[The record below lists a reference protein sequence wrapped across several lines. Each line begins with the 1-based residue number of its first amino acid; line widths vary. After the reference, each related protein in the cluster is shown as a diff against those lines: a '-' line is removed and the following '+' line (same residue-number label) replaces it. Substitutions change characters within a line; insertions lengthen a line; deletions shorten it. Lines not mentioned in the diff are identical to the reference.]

1 MTPRRQETVDMLHTL
16 GCSCIIDNG
25 TDRTLC
31 HERGVKDLLRILTA
45 TPALLAGS
53 FIADK
58 VVGKGAAALMTAGG
72 VAAVYADT
80 ISRPALA
87 MLSSYGI
94 TVTYCTCVP
103 NIINRPGT
111 DICPVER
118 LCADAST
125 PAECLPLIQSFVNS
139 LTQQ

>member
-1 MTPRRQETVDMLHTL
+1 MLHTL

-25 TDRTLC
+25 TGRTIC

-45 TPALLAGS
+45 TPTLLAGS

-80 ISRPALA
+80 ISGGSRNG
-87 MLSSYGI
+87 LS
-94 TVTYCTCVP
+94 T
-103 NIINRPGT
+103 
-111 DICPVER
+111 
-118 LCADAST
+118 
-125 PAECLPLIQSFVNS
+125 
-139 LTQQ
+139 

>member
-1 MTPRRQETVDMLHTL
+1 MLHSL

-25 TDRTLC
+25 IGRTIC
-31 HERGVKDLLRILTA
+31 RERGVKDLLRILTE

-58 VVGKGAAALMTAGG
+58 VVGKGAAAIMTAGG

-80 ISRPALA
+80 ISRPALE
-87 MLSSYGI
+87 MFSVYGI
-94 TVTYCTCVP
+94 TVTYSTCVP
-103 NIINRPGT
+103 NIINRTGI

-118 LCADAST
+118 LCADIST
-125 PAECLPLIQSFVNS
+125 PAECIPLIQSFVNS
-139 LTQQ
+139 FTQQ

>member
-1 MTPRRQETVDMLHTL
+1 MTPRRQETIDMLHSL

-25 TDRTLC
+25 IDRTIC
-31 HERGVKDLLRILTA
+31 RERGVKDLLRILSE

-58 VVGKGAAALMTAGG
+58 VVGKGAAAIMTAGG

-80 ISRPALA
+80 ISQPALE
-87 MLSSYGI
+87 MFSGYGI
-94 TVTYCTCVP
+94 TVTYSTCVP
-103 NIINRPGT
+103 NIINRTGT

-118 LCADAST
+118 LCADIST
-125 PAECLPLIQSFVNS
+125 PAECIPLIQSFVNS